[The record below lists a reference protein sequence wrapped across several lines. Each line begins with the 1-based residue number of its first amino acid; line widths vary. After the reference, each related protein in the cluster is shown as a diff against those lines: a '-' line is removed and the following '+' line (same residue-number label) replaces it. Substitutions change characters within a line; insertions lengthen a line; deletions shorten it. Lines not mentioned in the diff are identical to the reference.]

1 VITKEIF
8 CKTLQMI
15 NEQHEINDKF
25 EDALDLVGDGYF
37 VYGANNKYYEALLLV
52 LKEAMNDQYDY
63 IDWWLHDATDDK
75 RVWSAGMEK
84 EWDLN
89 TPEALYDFIR
99 DECQDESIHHQ
110 CIPKDRSNRDTAIH
124 IYRFTPFAVLQNSP
138 PEYFS
143 LDDTM
148 EEGEVIDYPEVR
160 NLDDIKVK
168 LNRNG
173 ETVNICITDL
183 HEEEQ
188 SLVMNALD
196 NLEMAALAQ
205 HLAQRLRFIGDI
217 FEMRLDEKGQYTARG
232 RVSAH

>member
-1 VITKEIF
+1 MITKEIF
-8 CKTLQMI
+8 CKALMMI
-15 NEQHEINDKF
+15 KEQREINDKF

-37 VYGANNKYYEALLLV
+37 VYGTNNKYYEALLLV

-75 RVWSAGMEK
+75 RVWTEDMQN

-89 TPEALYDFIR
+89 APEALYDFIW
-99 DECQDESIHHQ
+99 DECQDESIQHQ
-110 CIPKDRSNRDTAIH
+110 CIPKEHRNHDTSIH
-124 IYRFTPFAVLQNSP
+124 LYQFTPFAVLQKSP
-138 PEYFS
+138 PEHFS

-148 EEGEVIDYPEVR
+148 EAGEVIEYPEVR

-168 LNRNG
+168 LNRSG
-173 ETVNICITDL
+173 ETVNVCITDL

-188 SLVMNALD
+188 SLVMNELD

-232 RVSAH
+232 NVSAH

>member
-1 VITKEIF
+1 MITKESF
-8 CKTLQMI
+8 CKALMMI
-15 NEQHEINDKF
+15 NEQREINDKF
-25 EDALDLVGDGYF
+25 EEALDLVGDGYF
-37 VYGANNKYYEALLLV
+37 VYGTNNKYYEALLLV

-75 RVWSAGMEK
+75 RVWTEDMQK

-89 TPEALYDFIR
+89 APEALYDFIR
-99 DECQDESIHHQ
+99 GECQDESIQHQ
-110 CIPKDRSNRDTAIH
+110 CIPKEHHNRDTSIH
-124 IYRFTPFAVLQNSP
+124 LYRFTPFAALQKSP
-138 PEYFS
+138 PEHFS

-148 EEGEVIDYPEVR
+148 EAGEVIEYPEVR

-173 ETVNICITDL
+173 ETVNVCITDL

-188 SLVMNALD
+188 SLVMNELD

-217 FEMRLDEKGQYTARG
+217 FEVRLDEKGRYTARG
-232 RVSAH
+232 NVNVH